1 MLSVMIKPN
10 FACLQDDPAASAAVS
25 ASMEQ
30 LDFAGLLKQVDD
42 GFRSW
47 RKPR

>member
-1 MLSVMIKPN
+1 
-10 FACLQDDPAASAAVS
+10 LQEEPAASAAVS

-30 LDFAGLLKQVDD
+30 LDFAVLLKQVDD
-42 GFRSW
+42 GYKSW